1 MAVVSKLEARQNRRA
16 AAARIATN
24 LGNHSFMPPRAR
36 RNSTV
41 AGARN
46 SASTRWRGS
55 GFEPDDHNRA
65 PSLQPPDMIK
75 PGSKDEKVSLL
86 IAGEE
91 LTELKRITWLM
102 SESFGLDTRI
112 ENYQGKRPIG
122 FYSWD
127 LECLLAVIDRSCLK
141 RW

>member
-1 MAVVSKLEARQNRRA
+1 
-16 AAARIATN
+16 
-24 LGNHSFMPPRAR
+24 
-36 RNSTV
+36 
-41 AGARN
+41 
-46 SASTRWRGS
+46 
-55 GFEPDDHNRA
+55 
-65 PSLQPPDMIK
+65 MIK

-91 LTELKRITWLM
+91 LTELKRITWMM

-127 LECLLAVIDRSCLK
+127 LECLLDGIDHALKDSKEYPDKTASGYNALTQLSGRLLVEYRKTFGGPKIYGEATARRSDFP
-141 RW
+141 

>member
-1 MAVVSKLEARQNRRA
+1 M
-16 AAARIATN
+16 
-24 LGNHSFMPPRAR
+24 
-36 RNSTV
+36 
-41 AGARN
+41 
-46 SASTRWRGS
+46 RWRGS
-55 GFEPDDHNRA
+55 GFEPDDDNRA
-65 PSLQPPDMIK
+65 ASLQRPHMIK

-127 LECLLAVIDRSCLK
+127 LECLLAVIDHALK
-141 RW
+141 DGKEYPDKTTSGYNALTQLSGRLLEEYHKTFGS

>member
-1 MAVVSKLEARQNRRA
+1 M
-16 AAARIATN
+16 T
-24 LGNHSFMPPRAR
+24 
-36 RNSTV
+36 TV
-41 AGARN
+41 QFHYDG
-46 SASTRWRGS
+46 
-55 GFEPDDHNRA
+55 PH
-65 PSLQPPDMIK
+65 MIK

-102 SESFGLDTRI
+102 SESLGLDTRI

-127 LECLLAVIDRSCLK
+127 LECLLDVIDHASKDNKEYPDKTTSGYNALTQLFGRLLKEYRKTFGSLKIYSEATARRSDFP
-141 RW
+141 